1 MKRLFIAM
9 ALTCAAFIG
18 ANAQE
23 VYQAALNMARETA
36 EDETKPVDLRKIAT
50 FKYDELCYTAQR
62 TLEQMPDKKVE
73 LDDQA
78 LALYEFLD
86 LYLSNYE
93 KAKKSQQKKIMQDFK
108 QYCIDNPR
116 YDDNDT
122 TLTEAYYNE
131 NYITQFNLNTDWV
144 KALEAARTK
153 YKK

>member
-1 MKRLFIAM
+1 MKRLLIAM
-9 ALTCAAFIG
+9 ALTCTAFISV
-18 ANAQE
+18 NAQQR
-23 VYQAALNMARETA
+23 YQAALNMARETA
-36 EDETKPVDLRKIAT
+36 EDESKPIDLRKIAT

-62 TLEQMPDKKVE
+62 TLEQMPDKNIE

-93 KAKKSQQKKIMQDFK
+93 QAKKAQQKKIMQDFK

-116 YDDNDT
+116 YDDSDT
-122 TLTEAYYNE
+122 TLTEAYYND
-131 NYITQFNLNTDWV
+131 NYVTQFNLNTDWV
-144 KALEAARTK
+144 KALATARTK

>member
-1 MKRLFIAM
+1 M

-86 LYLSNYE
+86 LFLSNYE
-93 KAKKSQQKKIMQDFK
+93 QAKKSQQKKIMQDFK
-108 QYCIDNPR
+108 QYCIDNHR

>member
-36 EDETKPVDLRKIAT
+36 EDETKPIDLRKIAT

-62 TLEQMPDKKVE
+62 TLEQMPDKKAE

-86 LYLSNYE
+86 LFLSNYE
-93 KAKKSQQKKIMQDFK
+93 QEESA
-108 QYCIDNPR
+108 
-116 YDDNDT
+116 
-122 TLTEAYYNE
+122 EE
-131 NYITQFNLNTDWV
+131 NHAGLQAVLHRQSS
-144 KALEAARTK
+144 L
-153 YKK
+153 

>member
-1 MKRLFIAM
+1 M

-93 KAKKSQQKKIMQDFK
+93 QAKKSQQKKIMQDFK
-108 QYCIDNPR
+108 QNCIDNPR